1 MDRICSTVSETLIEY
16 HKQCEERESATWEGL
31 LLNRNV
37 LPSSSIRNEELT
49 QQNICH
55 PSPALASAEGGELR
69 GARRPPPHNKPH
81 FQMLPAAHWINIFP
95 RQGREE
101 GRALFH
107 CRDHLSLSFH
117 PGRPASWP
125 CARPPSSHLVS
136 ATSIVC
142 EDRISNG
149 HVRANERDQHQRR
162 GQREGRGLQQ
172 GHVRDTDMR
181 LGNV

>member
-1 MDRICSTVSETLIEY
+1 MDQICSTVSETLIEY
-16 HKQCEERESATWEGL
+16 HKQCEERESAMWEGL
-31 LLNRNV
+31 LLHRNV

-117 PGRPASWP
+117 PGRRASWS
-125 CARPPSSHLVS
+125 CAGALPPP
-136 ATSIVC
+136 IWYP
-142 EDRISNG
+142 
-149 HVRANERDQHQRR
+149 QRR
-162 GQREGRGLQQ
+162 LSARIGYQMVMSGRTSEININAGGRERGE
-172 GHVRDTDMR
+172 GCNKVM
-181 LGNV
+181 

>member
-1 MDRICSTVSETLIEY
+1 MWV
-16 HKQCEERESATWEGL
+16 GL
-31 LLNRNV
+31 LLHRKV
-37 LPSSSIRNEELT
+37 LPSSSIRTEELT

-55 PSPALASAEGGELR
+55 PSPTLASAEGGELR
-69 GARRPPPHNKPH
+69 GGRQGEGGKERRPPPHNKPH

-101 GRALFH
+101 GRREPSFIAGTISPSLFIPA
-107 CRDHLSLSFH
+107 D
-117 PGRPASWP
+117 RPASWP

-181 LGNV
+181 LRDV